1 MARRVTIRFRP
12 MHLPLVAF
20 AATAGV
26 ASSGAAHAA
35 SPSPY
40 AGETPRAVK
49 ALSAAE
55 LDDLAAGRGMGLAL
69 AAELNGHPGPMHAR
83 ELSAELGLTPDQV
96 RRLAAIEAA
105 MRVVAKRLGA
115 EIVEAERALDAGFA
129 ERRLDAAGVERL
141 TAEIGRLAGHLRG
154 VHLSAHIE
162 TAAVLTPHQ
171 IHRYD
176 VLRGYADG
184 PAGPAV
190 PDGGPQSG
198 GHEHHH
204 PQ

>member
-12 MHLPLVAF
+12 LQLPLAMI
-20 AATAGV
+20 AATAGGT
-26 ASSGAAHAA
+26 ASAPSWAA

-40 AGETPRAVK
+40 AGDTTRAVK

-83 ELSAELGLTPDQV
+83 ALQSELGLTADQMQ
-96 RRLAAIEAA
+96 RLAAIEAA
-105 MRVVAKRLGA
+105 MRAQATRLGA
-115 EIVEAERALDAGFA
+115 EIVAAERALDEGFA
-129 ERRLDAAGVERL
+129 ARRLDAAAVARL
-141 TAEIGRLAGHLRG
+141 TAEIGLLAGRLRG
-154 VHLSAHIE
+154 VHLVAHIE

-176 VLRGYADG
+176 VLRGYADAPAAPG
-184 PAGPAV
+184 AEPTPAGT
-190 PDGGPQSG
+190 
-198 GHEHHH
+198 GHHHH

>member
-12 MHLPLVAF
+12 LQLPLAMI

-26 ASSGAAHAA
+26 AASASAWAA

-40 AGETPRAVK
+40 AGDTTRAVK

-83 ELSAELGLTPDQV
+83 ELSSELGLTPDQV
-96 RRLAAIEAA
+96 QRLAAIEAA
-105 MRVVAKRLGA
+105 MRAEAKRLGA
-115 EIVEAERALDAGFA
+115 EIATAERALDEGFA
-129 ERRLDAAGVERL
+129 ARRLDTAAVERL
-141 TAEIGRLAGHLRG
+141 TAEIGLLAGRLRG
-154 VHLSAHIE
+154 VHLTAHVE

-176 VLRGYADG
+176 VLRGYADAPAAPG
-184 PAGPAV
+184 AGPTPA
-190 PDGGPQSG
+190 DGG
-198 GHEHHH
+198 HHHH
-204 PQ
+204 PK

>member
-12 MHLPLVAF
+12 FQLPLVAL

-26 ASSGAAHAA
+26 AASAPAWAA

-40 AGETPRAVK
+40 AGDTTRAVK

-55 LDDLAAGRGMGLAL
+55 LDDLAAGRGMGLAR

-83 ELSAELGLTPDQV
+83 ELSSELGLTPDQV

-105 MRVVAKRLGA
+105 MRAEARRLGA
-115 EIVEAERALDAGFA
+115 EIVAAERTLDEGFA
-129 ERRLDAAGVERL
+129 MRRLDAPAVERL
-141 TAEIGRLAGHLRG
+141 TAEIGLLAGRLRG
-154 VHLSAHIE
+154 VHLAAHVE
-162 TAAVLTPHQ
+162 TAAVLTRHQ

-176 VLRGYADG
+176 VLRGYADAPAAAG
-184 PAGPAV
+184 EETAPAG
-190 PDGGPQSG
+190 
-198 GHEHHH
+198 GHHHH